1 MFQSRR
7 GFFGKRRRDAK
18 VKNKVFFF
26 FFPLVLEKL
35 TPRFAKIRKVQLLV
49 LKKKK
54 KSADGATGVT
64 KNCTRMTSGLLKVD
78 RRIDFFLMTLLGQ
91 RKRPLLSSPRDLQS
105 QSSV

>member
-7 GFFGKRRRDAK
+7 GFSGKDVGTQKLKIRC
-18 VKNKVFFF
+18 FFF
-26 FFPLVLEKL
+26 FFSLVLEKL

-54 KSADGATGVT
+54 ESADGATGVT

-78 RRIDFFLMTLLGQ
+78 RRIDFFF
-91 RKRPLLSSPRDLQS
+91 
-105 QSSV
+105 